1 MFSNMICY
9 SLFVHLRCYNHKPIK
24 MKKLLLLLIF
34 PLTIFAQSGDVVYE
48 NIFLDPVKEKENL
61 LIEGVKNHNKKFHSK
76 GEARASLYYA
86 LIGQHSGQYVWLN
99 GPMNFSDIGNMPGS
113 DHMEDWQRNVRNF
126 VSSEKVKMAK
136 LNWDASYTPP
146 SWGSPKYLLW
156 RTFKIKQ
163 DIDSYGEVLE
173 AVTKIGK
180 TLTKM
185 NAPNPR
191 RVYESVFRSENR
203 DDIVLVYPFKSF
215 ERFKN
220 SNGLPA
226 NFQKEYDKLNGPGS
240 FRKDVGDVLSK
251 YTKGWHDE
259 VLMLIE

>member
-1 MFSNMICY
+1 
-9 SLFVHLRCYNHKPIK
+9 
-24 MKKLLLLLIF
+24 MKKLFLLLIF
-34 PLTIFAQSGDVVYE
+34 PITIFAQRGDVVYE

-99 GPMNFSDIGNMPGS
+99 GPMNFSDIGNMPGPE
-113 DHMEDWQRNVRNF
+113 HMEDWQRNVRNF

-163 DIDSYGEVLE
+163 DIDSYSEVLE

-180 TLTKM
+180 TLIKM

-251 YTKGWHDE
+251 HTKGWHDE

>member
-1 MFSNMICY
+1 
-9 SLFVHLRCYNHKPIK
+9 
-24 MKKLLLLLIF
+24 MKKLFLLLIF

-61 LIEGVKNHNKKFHSK
+61 LIEGIKNHNKKFHSK

-99 GPMNFSDIGNMPGS
+99 GPMSFSDIDNMPGS
-113 DHMEDWQRNVRNF
+113 DHMEDWQNNIRNF

>member
-1 MFSNMICY
+1 
-9 SLFVHLRCYNHKPIK
+9 
-24 MKKLLLLLIF
+24 MKKLFLLLIF

-99 GPMNFSDIGNMPGS
+99 GPMNFSDISNMPGS
-113 DHMEDWQRNVRNF
+113 DHMEDWQNNIRNF